1 MHRIHGQFGVILIA
15 AAVGTLFPAFFPG
28 APIAASEWTTLFRWH
43 LLAAIAAYSFMM
55 IALVHAVL
63 MALQNRYLKA
73 SVEQP
78 KFLDSMPGLVVME
91 RIFFR
96 IVAVGFLFMTAVLV
110 LGGFATEEA
119 YGVFFRFDHKMILTW
134 IAWVLFGILL
144 AGRRFAGWRA
154 KTALRWFWAGFLV
167 FVIAYL
173 GYSFILEV
181 FNAATLSAPAAIV
194 WAASSSFSFSSSSWP
209 SPGRSRAAATASPT
223 RSALSLKRSERR
235 RRRAA
240 SAAPRRSASRW
251 KSASTAASSFRAE
264 KLFALAAMFIAP
276 SDAAMRPS
284 VSKGHCGCARD

>member
-1 MHRIHGQFGVILIA
+1 
-15 AAVGTLFPAFFPG
+15 
-28 APIAASEWTTLFRWH
+28 
-43 LLAAIAAYSFMM
+43 MM

-110 LGGFATEEA
+110 LGAFATEEA

-181 FNAATLSAPAAIV
+181 F
-194 WAASSSFSFSSSSWP
+194 
-209 SPGRSRAAATASPT
+209 
-223 RSALSLKRSERR
+223 
-235 RRRAA
+235 
-240 SAAPRRSASRW
+240 
-251 KSASTAASSFRAE
+251 
-264 KLFALAAMFIAP
+264 
-276 SDAAMRPS
+276 
-284 VSKGHCGCARD
+284 

>member
-1 MHRIHGQFGVILIA
+1 MMTSLTTCTALAALLYMASGIGIVAAMKRGKDAKASSLLRWPVLLGLLLQAYAIQGEMFQTEAVHFGFGYCVSVMFFFAVAILFVESWVHRIHGQFGVILIA

-91 RIFFR
+91 HIFFR

-181 FNAATLSAPAAIV
+181 F
-194 WAASSSFSFSSSSWP
+194 
-209 SPGRSRAAATASPT
+209 
-223 RSALSLKRSERR
+223 
-235 RRRAA
+235 
-240 SAAPRRSASRW
+240 
-251 KSASTAASSFRAE
+251 
-264 KLFALAAMFIAP
+264 
-276 SDAAMRPS
+276 
-284 VSKGHCGCARD
+284 